1 MIENDFNLGLFSLFG
16 LSSRDLL
23 WKAAKIKDKNNSAVM
38 LCWKLPGGALLQIVT
53 SLLQLVSKIKM
64 LAMLL
69 NFGHPKV

>member
-1 MIENDFNLGLFSLFG
+1 MIENDFDLGLFSLFG

-23 WKAAKIKDKNNSAVM
+23 WKAA
-38 LCWKLPGGALLQIVT
+38 CWKLPGGALLQIVT

>member
-1 MIENDFNLGLFSLFG
+1 MIENDFDLGLFSLFG

-23 WKAAKIKDKNNSAVM
+23 WKAAKIKDKNNSAAM
-38 LCWKLPGGALLQIVT
+38 LWKLPDGALLQIVT

-69 NFGHPKV
+69 NFGHRKV